1 MRSKQIPEGYLFSK
15 GYTHYIFVLLYLLYF
30 FDYVDRMVVVALF
43 PFLKRDWGLT
53 DAQCGTLVAAV
64 YWSILLFSFPV
75 SIVIDRWSRKRAI
88 GIMAVLWSITTVAC
102 AFTRNFTQLFAA
114 RTAIGLGEAGYA
126 PGGTAMISALYPEK
140 KRSLLIGIWNSSIPI
155 GMAFGLVAGGYIA
168 IHWGW
173 RHAFGIVALPGL
185 LISILFFFVKDYKT
199 VGLEQIVR
207 QGPVSAVSR
216 DRKRKMSKMDV
227 VREFTRTPS
236 LLLTYLGFAGM
247 MFVSTS
253 LSTFFPT
260 YFVRVQGVPL
270 QKATLLTSGIMLVC
284 IIGSPL
290 GGWVA
295 DSWMKWR
302 IQSRL
307 YVAAIA
313 AILTGFFNF
322 GGFHF
327 FQGGTVQY
335 AFFMLGAIASIAYAS
350 SAIAVTQDVVHPGLR
365 AVSYALCVIT
375 QHLLG
380 SAIGPVVTGA
390 FSDRYGI
397 ATAVKIASLFA
408 ISSCIFF
415 YLGSR
420 YYQRDLA
427 KVEKIRITAEDHPIG
442 DQVPAPQQY
451 N

>member
-1 MRSKQIPEGYLFSK
+1 MGKSNVPEGYIFSK
-15 GYTHYIFVLLYLLYF
+15 GYTHYIFILLYLLYF
-30 FDYVDRMVVVALF
+30 FDYVDRMVIAALF
-43 PFLKRDWGLT
+43 PFLKAEWGLT
-53 DAQCGTLVAAV
+53 DAQCGALVSAV
-64 YWSILLFSFPV
+64 YWAILIFSFPI
-75 SIVIDRWSRKRAI
+75 SIVVDRWSRKKAI
-88 GIMAVLWSITTVAC
+88 GIMAVLWSLATIAC
-102 AFTRNFTQLFAA
+102 AFTKNFGQLFAA

-155 GMAFGLVAGGYIA
+155 GMAVGLVAGGYIA
-168 IHWGW
+168 TQWGW
-173 RHAFGIVALPGL
+173 RQAFGIVALPGL
-185 LISILFFFVKDYKT
+185 IVSILFFFVKDYKT
-199 VGLEQIVR
+199 VGLEQSMAKE
-207 QGPVSAVSR
+207 SAAGISQN
-216 DRKRKMSKMDV
+216 KKKMNKMDI

-247 MFVSTS
+247 MFVATS

-290 GGWVA
+290 GGWIA
-295 DSWMKWR
+295 DWWMKWK

-307 YVAAIA
+307 YVASIA
-313 AILTGFFNF
+313 AILTALLNF
-322 GGFHF
+322 CGFHF

-335 AFFMLGAIASIAYAS
+335 GIFMLAAICSIAYAS

-365 AVSYALCVIT
+365 AISYALCVIT

-380 SAIGPVVTGA
+380 SSIGPIVTGA
-390 FSDRYGI
+390 LSDQYGI
-397 ATAVKIASLFA
+397 AAALKIASLMG

-415 YLGSR
+415 YLGSWF
-420 YYQRDLA
+420 YKRDLE
-427 KVEKIRITAEDHPIG
+427 KVEKVKMIAEE
-442 DQVPAPQQY
+442 
-451 N
+451 